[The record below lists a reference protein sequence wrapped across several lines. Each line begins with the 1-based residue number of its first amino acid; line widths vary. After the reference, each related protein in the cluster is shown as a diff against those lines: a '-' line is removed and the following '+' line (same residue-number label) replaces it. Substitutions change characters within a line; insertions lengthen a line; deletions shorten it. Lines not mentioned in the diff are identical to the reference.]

1 MDKTCFCLPRWIH
14 CSLAA
19 LSIAGVS
26 NAAANEASSTR
37 STFTGL
43 SVYTATGYQH
53 TMAKASDIR
62 VQGTDIRLPSERTTT
77 DGSFWFTGLDY
88 THVFSNQFSLGGQVE
103 YYPRS
108 GQVTLSVAPG
118 YAFNDRWLGYVK
130 FGWAYVPTTFDQ
142 GPGQPSIKRNL
153 NTVFA
158 GVGAKRMIYR
168 GFFAY
173 AELRYAQ
180 VERVNFN
187 RVVGIIPIEGR
198 VDVTAVNAIIGLGY
212 RF

>member
-1 MDKTCFCLPRWIH
+1 MPASFLSNCLFCCLVA
-14 CSLAA
+14 LALVA
-19 LSIAGVS
+19 SVGTAD
-26 NAAANEASSTR
+26 ATEATVTR

-53 TMAKASDIR
+53 TMVKASDLR
-62 VQGTDIRLPSERTTT
+62 VQGTDIRLPSERMTT

-88 THVFSNQFSLGGQVE
+88 THVFANQFSLGGQVE

-118 YAFNDRWLGYVK
+118 YAFNDHWLGYVK

-142 GPGQPSIKRNL
+142 GPGQPSAKENL
-153 NTVFA
+153 NAVFA
-158 GVGAKRMIYR
+158 GVGAKRMIYD

-180 VERVNFN
+180 VERVNFK
-187 RVVGIIPIEGR
+187 RVVGVIPIQGR